1 MKKGLAFLLA
11 VAMIFALVACGKP
24 QNQPPASDPPVSES
38 PTGPLAA
45 DHEWEQRR
53 DKMTQEEADQA
64 PDKFVSIETKLGAV
78 KGVQKE
84 GYREFRGIR
93 YATAERWEEAVAV
106 TTPWNGEYDATAWG
120 DRCMQFKGIYGF
132 ADSVINQF
140 YDDEALVT
148 FPAGYSEDALN
159 LNIWTP
165 DNAKDCPVLLYIHGG
180 AYMTGSNTDTSTD
193 GEAYAEHGVITVAIN
208 YRLGPWSNIYGDGY
222 EGNLA
227 LTDQLT
233 AIRWVKEN
241 IADYGGDPSKITIMG
256 ESAGAMSVQNLL
268 MSPLM
273 EEGLVAGAIMMSG
286 GGNLKQN
293 DTPMNSAVM
302 GVLWQQVKNAGGY
315 SNLSELL
322 GLSAQELF
330 EVWAL
335 NLGEL
340 DSAAATPIMNG
351 VSLVETVDSALKNGN
366 IQNVPTMIGMLSEDM
381 HPYTLYTAAV
391 DYAKAR
397 SNAGGKPVYLYY
409 FDRQQP
415 GDNKFGAFHAADLY
429 YAFGTLYR
437 NWRPFNDID
446 YRISHNMIDYIS
458 NFVKT
463 GDPNGAGLVKWEAAT
478 AESQQFMHFGDEEA
492 AMITPDKSFLS
503 DNQYT
508 KPTFPYADKVKYPG
522 VSGDGTVNNPEEGTP
537 IDPEDLLGEWI
548 ITGWDV
554 AADGSHVPVDYEA
567 IFTFEETQRYYHV
580 DGALNNVRDYYWKD
594 ETTIVIIMDG
604 VEHECGVY
612 WGRDGFMMLEDPRY
626 GIIYTCYREGG
637 NLPKPFY
644 DDVTVVSSEAIKG
657 TWDITGWIVKA
668 NGSFS
673 GVSDQTFVF
682 EDNLLSYYIGKD
694 LASASTYYFED
705 RYNIGLRAQG
715 ASKEEEYGVLWTV
728 YLNDKGQLLIED
740 PAYDIIYVCDL
751 IEGTGSQEPEV
762 ELPDP
767 FYSDAVKVSAN
778 GILGTWNITGW
789 IVKAD
794 ESFAAVEGQ
803 SFIFETNR
811 LSYYIGEGM
820 VSANAYYF
828 EDDYNIGLR
837 ADGAAKEDPAA
848 LVWTVYLNDK
858 GQLLIEDP
866 SFDIIYVCELVEG
879 TGYQEPEVVMP
890 KPFYSDV
897 VVASNDDIQG
907 TWNITGWIVKADGSF
922 AAVQDQTFVFETNK
936 LSYCIGSAPVSIS
949 AYYFDDQ
956 YNIGLR
962 AEGAAQSDAYG
973 VLWTLYFNADGQL
986 LIEDPSFD
994 IIYVCESA
1002 GSQEPEPSAKPEDP
1016 YIGTWTVH
1024 GYSLDGTNATFT
1036 GVVGQKFIFTDG
1048 IVEYTIGG
1056 ASAGVWNYTAEYS
1069 TDGQSDVTF
1078 NLTGAANDTW
1088 LFINQ
1093 EDGSVLIYDAALFC
1107 FYHCTKDA

>member
-1 MKKGLAFLLA
+1 MKKVLALLLA
-11 VAMIFALVACGKP
+11 LAMILALVACGSSRKDP
-24 QNQPPASDPPVSES
+24 PAGEVPGSQTPGSEPPASEYPPVE
-38 PTGPLAA
+38 
-45 DHEWEQRR
+45 DNWEQRR
-53 DKMTQEEADQA
+53 DKMTQEEADQVPSA
-64 PDKFVSIETKLGAV
+64 DQLVTIETKLGAV
-78 KGVQKE
+78 QGVQMD
-84 GYREFRGIR
+84 GYREYRGIR
-93 YATAERWEEAVAV
+93 YATSERWEEAVQV
-106 TTPWNGEYDATAWG
+106 TTPWSGVYDATSWG

-159 LNIWTP
+159 LNIWAP
-165 DNAKDCPVLLYIHGG
+165 DNAENCPVLLYIHGG

-193 GEAYAEHGVITVAIN
+193 GEAYANHGIITVAIN
-208 YRLGPWSNIYGDGY
+208 YRLGPWSNVYGDGY

-233 AIRWVKEN
+233 AIRWVKDN
-241 IADYGGDPSKITIMG
+241 IADYGGDPNKITIMG

-268 MSPLM
+268 MTPLM
-273 EEGLVAGAIMMSG
+273 EDGLIAGAIMMSG
-286 GGNLKQN
+286 GGNQKQSDN
-293 DTPMNSAVM
+293 PMSYAVM
-302 GVLWQQVKNAGGY
+302 NVLWQQVKNAGGY
-315 SNLSELL
+315 SSISDMLN
-322 GLSAQELF
+322 LSAQELF

-340 DSAAATPIMNG
+340 NDVAATPIKNG
-351 VSLVETVDSALKNGN
+351 VSLIEHVDAALKNDN

-381 HPYTLYTAAV
+381 IPYTLYNAAV

-397 SNAGGKPVYLYY
+397 SAAGGEPVYLYY

-415 GDNKFGAFHAADLY
+415 GENQFGAFHAADLY

-437 NWRPFNDID
+437 NWRPFDDID

-463 GDPNGAGLVKWEAAT
+463 GDPNGYGLTKWEAAT
-478 AESQQFMHFGDEEA
+478 AESQQFMHFGDEET
-492 AMITPDKSFLS
+492 AMITPDKYFLS
-503 DNQYT
+503 DNQYN
-508 KPTFPYADKVKYPG
+508 KPKFPYADKVKYPG
-522 VSGDGTVNNPEEGTP
+522 GSSGTVNNPAEGTP
-537 IDPEDLLGEWI
+537 IAPEDLLGEWI

-567 IFTFEETQRYYHV
+567 IFTFEETQRHYHV
-580 DGALNNVRDYYWKD
+580 DGALNNTRDYYWKD
-594 ETTIVIIMDG
+594 ETTIVITMDG

-612 WGRDGFMMLEDPRY
+612 WGRDGYMMLEDPRY

-644 DDVTVVSSEAIKG
+644 GDVTVVSSEAIKG
-657 TWDITGWIVKA
+657 TWAITGWIVKA

-682 EDNLLSYYIGKD
+682 DGSLLSYYIGKD

-728 YLNDKGQLLIED
+728 YLRDGQLLIED
-740 PAYDIIYVCDL
+740 PSYDIIYVCDL
-751 IEGTGSQEPEV
+751 LEGTGNQEPEP
-762 ELPDP
+762 ETKLPEP
-767 FYSDAVKVSAN
+767 FYQDAVKVSDN
-778 GILGTWNITGW
+778 GILGVWDITGW

-803 SFIFETNR
+803 TFTFESNR
-811 LSYYIGEGM
+811 LSYHMGEAL

-837 ADGAAKEDPAA
+837 ADGASAEDAA
-848 LVWTVYLNDK
+848 SLIWTVYLNDK

-866 SFDIIYVCELVEG
+866 TFAIIYICELQEG
-879 TGYQEPEVVMP
+879 T
-890 KPFYSDV
+890 
-897 VVASNDDIQG
+897 
-907 TWNITGWIVKADGSF
+907 
-922 AAVQDQTFVFETNK
+922 
-936 LSYCIGSAPVSIS
+936 
-949 AYYFDDQ
+949 
-956 YNIGLR
+956 
-962 AEGAAQSDAYG
+962 
-973 VLWTLYFNADGQL
+973 
-986 LIEDPSFD
+986 
-994 IIYVCESA
+994 
-1002 GSQEPEPSAKPEDP
+1002 GSQEPETPSQEPEAPSQEPETPAVSAKPEDP

-1024 GYSLDGTNATFT
+1024 GFSLDGTTATFT
-1036 GVVGQKFIFTDG
+1036 GVVNQKFIFSDSS
-1048 IVEYTIGG
+1048 VEYTIGG
-1056 ASAGVWNYTAEYS
+1056 ISSGIWNYTAEAS
-1069 TDGQSDVTF
+1069 TDGKSDVTF
-1078 NLTGAANDTW
+1078 NLTGAANDIW

-1093 EDGSVLIYDAALFC
+1093 EDGSVLIYDTALFC